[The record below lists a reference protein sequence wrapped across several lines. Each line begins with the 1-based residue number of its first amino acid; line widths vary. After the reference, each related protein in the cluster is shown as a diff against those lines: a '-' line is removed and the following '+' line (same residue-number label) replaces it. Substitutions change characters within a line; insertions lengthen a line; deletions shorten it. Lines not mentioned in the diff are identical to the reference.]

1 MIQNMAQCVMFGR
14 NRLRS
19 FVYPIGFGT
28 VFSRKSVQH
37 MKLQNLACALAL
49 VTGGLFFNQVM
60 GGATL
65 ATAAT
70 SSELTTAPSVIPNLV
85 PSREQAL
92 VSRQVATLLDRHHYL
107 NMPLDEQVSLRVFDM
122 LIDSLDS
129 EHTLFLQ
136 SDVEQFRQ
144 KYAANLGRY
153 LKTGD
158 LRPFF
163 EIHQRYQERLTSFNQ
178 YMLAQLK
185 QPQDLYRDDSIEV
198 DREKA
203 PFFATEA
210 EQQAFWQKQL
220 VSQLINLTIS
230 KESDTA
236 KQQAIKDNPDLA
248 RGQDLSSSELG
259 PVETLQKRYQRQ
271 LERMSRVK
279 SDRVLEVVLNAAMAT
294 YDPHSNYYA
303 PIEAMEMN
311 RQTTLALEGVG
322 VSIRP
327 ERGNED
333 YTRIESIVE
342 GGPSSKNGQVRVG
355 DRIIGVAQDGE
366 PMVDVVG
373 WSSSE
378 IVGLIRGKRGTKV
391 TLRLMAPNTTAA
403 QARNVTIVR
412 DVIEQEDAALRHRVT
427 EVVREGKTYRI
438 GVIEIPSFYLNY
450 RARRAGDNYRSVSED
465 TEKALLA
472 LSAEQVDGVVVDLRN
487 NPGGSLDEVA
497 RMLGMFLKEGPLVQ
511 IRDGNGNINVY
522 RDDDGG
528 QQLYAGPLT
537 VLINLAS
544 ASASEIF
551 AAAIQDY
558 GRGLIL
564 GSTTTGKGTAQVQ
577 LDSLAYGQA
586 TLTQRTFY
594 RVTGGSTQNRG
605 VSPDI
610 NMVSIYDEELGER
623 KAKNALKWD
632 TIATSAYVRERD
644 FTADLPKLNR
654 RSLARQV
661 KNPQFVFLNDIRH
674 VGLMNKDRKTMSL
687 NLDKRH
693 AEAKQMEQQTLA
705 IENQRR
711 VLTGLPPYA
720 NWQTYQADLDAQS
733 EVRAKMKQSE
743 RPKLPE
749 DEAFIIEAADVL
761 VDSIKL
767 QNGIALTVD

>member
-1 MIQNMAQCVMFGR
+1 M
-14 NRLRS
+14 
-19 FVYPIGFGT
+19 
-28 VFSRKSVQH
+28 QH

-60 GGATL
+60 GGATP

-70 SSELTTAPSVIPNLV
+70 TEQALM

-92 VSRQVATLLDRHHYL
+92 VSRQLASLLDRHHYL
-107 NMPLDEQVSLRVFDM
+107 NMPLDENVSVRIFDM

-136 SDVEQFRQ
+136 SDIDQFRQ
-144 KYAANLGRY
+144 KYAVNLGRY

-163 EIHQRYQERLTSFNQ
+163 EIHQRHQERLTHFSQ

-185 QPQDLYRDDSIEV
+185 QPQNLSRDDSIEI

-203 PFFATEA
+203 PFFNTEA
-210 EQQAFWQKQL
+210 EQQEFWQKQL

-230 KESDTA
+230 KDSDAA
-236 KQQAIKDNPDLA
+236 KQQAIKDNPELA

-279 SDRVLEVVLNAAMAT
+279 SDQVLELVLNAAMAT

-333 YTRIESIVE
+333 YTRIESLVE
-342 GGPSSKNGQVRVG
+342 GGPSSKTGQVRVG

-373 WSSSE
+373 WSSGE

-391 TLRLMAPNTTAA
+391 TLRLLGPNASAA
-403 QARNVTIVR
+403 QARNVSIVR
-412 DVIEQEDAALRHRVT
+412 DVIEQEDAALQHRIT
-427 EVVREGKTYRI
+427 EVVRDGKTYRI
-438 GVIEIPSFYLNY
+438 GVIDIPSFYLNY
-450 RARRAGDNYRSVSED
+450 RARRAGDSYRSVSED

-472 LSAEQVDGVVVDLRN
+472 LSAENVDGVVVDLRN

-497 RMLGMFLKEGPLVQ
+497 RMLAMFIKEGPLVQ
-511 IRDGNGNINVY
+511 IRDGNGNISVY

-558 GRGLIL
+558 GRGLVL

-644 FTADLPKLNR
+644 FSADLPTLSR

-661 KNPQFVFLNDIRH
+661 VNPQFVFLNDIRH
-674 VGLMNKDRKTMSL
+674 LGLINKDQKTVSL
-687 NLDKRH
+687 NLATRRQ
-693 AEAKQMEQQTLA
+693 EAKKMEQQTLTV
-705 IENQRR
+705 ENQRR
-711 VLTGLPPYA
+711 RLTGLPAYA
-720 NWQTYQADLDAQS
+720 SWQIYQADLDAQS
-733 EVRAKMKQSE
+733 EVRAKMKQNE

-749 DEAFIIEAADVL
+749 DEAFVIEASDVL
-761 VDSIKL
+761 VDSINLK
-767 QNGIALTVD
+767 QSSATLTAN